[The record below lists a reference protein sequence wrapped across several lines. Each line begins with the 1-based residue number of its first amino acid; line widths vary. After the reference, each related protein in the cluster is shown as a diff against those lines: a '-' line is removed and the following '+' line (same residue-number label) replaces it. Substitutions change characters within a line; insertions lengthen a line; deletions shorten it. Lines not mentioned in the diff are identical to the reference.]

1 MADPKGFLT
10 FKRELPSSREVNV
23 RLSDYKE
30 IYDEFPVEKTK
41 QQAARCMDCG
51 VPFCH
56 SGCPLGNEFLNLM
69 TLFIGKNGKRHSRF
83 YRKPIIS
90 LNLQGVF
97 VRLLAKRRVSLV

>member
-10 FKRELPSSREVNV
+10 FKRELPPSREVNV

-56 SGCPLGNEFLNLM
+56 SGCPLGNVIPEFNDAV
-69 TLFIGKNGKRHSRF
+69 
-83 YRKPIIS
+83 YR
-90 LNLQGVF
+90 
-97 VRLLAKRRVSLV
+97 